1 MSQEVWEFSITQYLR
16 KSRKLAYQRKKLD
29 EEKKKTVKNKTE
41 KELERNLKI
50 DEIQEVKK
58 NKVNLGES
66 VKTFHQRKVLKL
78 YIKDF
83 TSFTSKEKTLKGRSN
98 PPELFLKKVF

>member
-1 MSQEVWEFSITQYLR
+1 MGILDTQYLR

-41 KELERNLKI
+41 KEFERNLKI

-58 NKVNLGES
+58 
-66 VKTFHQRKVLKL
+66 TKL
-78 YIKDF
+78 
-83 TSFTSKEKTLKGRSN
+83 T
-98 PPELFLKKVF
+98 